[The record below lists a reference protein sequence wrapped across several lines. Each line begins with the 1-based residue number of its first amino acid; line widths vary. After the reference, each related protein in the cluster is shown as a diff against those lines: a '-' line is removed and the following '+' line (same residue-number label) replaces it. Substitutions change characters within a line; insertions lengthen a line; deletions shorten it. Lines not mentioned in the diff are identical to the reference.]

1 MLPSAPSTWG
11 RRSINWFSSGMTRL
25 TATPARARRLAL
37 PLSVSLN
44 RATSRWAGS
53 IYWLLFLT
61 ARLCA
66 SATAC
71 WKRVVS
77 LSNLMSWV
85 PHGQWEFVN
94 AINVRTLTP
103 ISSHP
108 RCNLPESRAN
118 RRLLTQSR
126 NLLSCCQPKT
136 VQGSAKM
143 RGVIRKWGNSAA
155 IRLPSSMLK
164 SLRVGIDDL
173 MEMRV
178 ERNCL
183 ILQPVRS
190 QEYTL
195 TQLVGA
201 IKPANTHAEID
212 FGSM

>member
-1 MLPSAPSTWG
+1 
-11 RRSINWFSSGMTRL
+11 
-25 TATPARARRLAL
+25 
-37 PLSVSLN
+37 
-44 RATSRWAGS
+44 
-53 IYWLLFLT
+53 
-61 ARLCA
+61 
-66 SATAC
+66 
-71 WKRVVS
+71 
-77 LSNLMSWV
+77 
-85 PHGQWEFVN
+85 
-94 AINVRTLTP
+94 
-103 ISSHP
+103 
-108 RCNLPESRAN
+108 
-118 RRLLTQSR
+118 
-126 NLLSCCQPKT
+126 
-136 VQGSAKM
+136 M

-173 MEMRV
+173 MEIRV

>member
-108 RCNLPESRAN
+108 RCNLPESRADPAPVDTESKLVKLLPAKN
-118 RRLLTQSR
+118 RPRERQNARSHTQMGKQCGHPSALLDAEE
-126 NLLSCCQPKT
+126 P
-136 VQGSAKM
+136 A
-143 RGVIRKWGNSAA
+143 RGHR
-155 IRLPSSMLK
+155 
-164 SLRVGIDDL
+164 
-173 MEMRV
+173 
-178 ERNCL
+178 
-183 ILQPVRS
+183 
-190 QEYTL
+190 
-195 TQLVGA
+195 
-201 IKPANTHAEID
+201 
-212 FGSM
+212 